1 MEESYILSAA
11 NLMQTIA
18 SYLCME
24 RLATLRHEDLPVQI
38 DNYIQEHSS
47 EDLDA
52 KDICAH
58 FQIGKTRLYEIAKE
72 SYGMGIA
79 EVIRLR
85 RIEKAKSLLLHSPEF
100 SLSEVASLCGF
111 HDYNYLITVFRKITG
126 TSPRQF
132 GRAGTADGSEL
143 IGGMIYQKPESGISE
158 RSTQRW
164 PGLQMRQSPP
174 RLPGQYSS
182 GSAHPPHTSAPI
194 P

>member
-38 DNYIQEHSS
+38 DNYIQEHFS

-52 KDICAH
+52 KDICSH

-111 HDYNYLITVFRKITG
+111 HDYNYFITVFNKITG

-132 GRAGTADGSEL
+132 GRGGGTCC
-143 IGGMIYQKPESGISE
+143 
-158 RSTQRW
+158 
-164 PGLQMRQSPP
+164 
-174 RLPGQYSS
+174 
-182 GSAHPPHTSAPI
+182 
-194 P
+194 